1 MGGFLLLPEDELIL
15 IAHLLD
21 AEGLTLLASDDL
33 ADGPQELD
41 VLTGP
46 LSLPTP
52 PRPNTDPTEPPH
64 FTFWAHQLG
73 PLRPWADAP
82 QPTTFSER
90 VHRLVNEESVPDFE
104 SLLDDERSPIL
115 RWSRASWHDSGAL
128 CPGLLQGQAR
138 PSAQQPSE
146 LRRLHARVQRW
157 RQREGVALNPFEHAP
172 DELPVEPPRNVG
184 PFRCR
189 APEARFRR
197 QHRCDTAVMTAP
209 LLAVEDAVRAVVDH
223 DDERLAVIAP
233 DAGDLYQWTRD
244 YGSHGTLELVLPPGT
259 SQEWDIEWTDMRDGG
274 KHVAVGMWT
283 RQEGR
288 SDLTLELHLHR
299 DHDGRWLPRV
309 LHLHVL

>member
-138 PSAQQPSE
+138 PSAQVKCCRSSQSSSGCGRLLMIRFVSMLPCALASE
-146 LRRLHARVQRW
+146 ESTR
-157 RQREGVALNPFEHAP
+157 P
-172 DELPVEPPRNVG
+172 G
-184 PFRCR
+184 P
-189 APEARFRR
+189 
-197 QHRCDTAVMTAP
+197 
-209 LLAVEDAVRAVVDH
+209 
-223 DDERLAVIAP
+223 
-233 DAGDLYQWTRD
+233 
-244 YGSHGTLELVLPPGT
+244 T
-259 SQEWDIEWTDMRDGG
+259 SI
-274 KHVAVGMWT
+274 
-283 RQEGR
+283 
-288 SDLTLELHLHR
+288 
-299 DHDGRWLPRV
+299 
-309 LHLHVL
+309 